1 MIVGEIVTLGVI
13 WTMPGLWFDAAP
25 AARPRE
31 GRRFNPRANPLVPG
45 ANGRR
50 ERERRLRQMARMQA
64 RRAKGGA
71 A

>member
-1 MIVGEIVTLGVI
+1 MIVIDTFSLFAPSI
-13 WTMPGLWFDAAP
+13 FDVSCANAAP
-25 AARPRE
+25 RPRE

-50 ERERRLRQMARMQA
+50 ERERRLRQMARIQA
-64 RRAKGGA
+64 RRAMGGA